1 MATLKFNVSQLS
13 GGVDEAPS
21 HFSGSSDAHC
31 SADSVHFRALLF
43 CIFLISPVK
52 SFVSLVMHTE
62 APESQFALH
71 VLV

>member
-31 SADSVHFRALLF
+31 SADSVHFAVLHFLDQSCEVF
-43 CIFLISPVK
+43 CVIGDA
-52 SFVSLVMHTE
+52 H
-62 APESQFALH
+62 
-71 VLV
+71 